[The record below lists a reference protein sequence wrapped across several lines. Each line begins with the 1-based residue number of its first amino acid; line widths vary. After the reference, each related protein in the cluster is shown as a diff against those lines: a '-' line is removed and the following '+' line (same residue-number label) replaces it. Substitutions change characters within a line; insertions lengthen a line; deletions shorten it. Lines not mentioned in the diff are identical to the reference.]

1 VKLNAHQIKQYR
13 EALGITQGELSRK
26 LGISSSTLGA
36 IEREERRLSDAVA
49 NRASSALLEASR
61 KVMAA
66 TEEIQ
71 SLADALQK

>member
-1 VKLNAHQIKQYR
+1 MKLNAHQIKQYR
-13 EALGITQGELSRK
+13 EVLGITQGELSRK

-49 NRASSALLEASR
+49 SRASSALLEASR
-61 KVMAA
+61 RVMAA

-71 SLADALQK
+71 TLADALQK

>member
-1 VKLNAHQIKQYR
+1 MKLNAHQIKQYR

-36 IEREERRLSDAVA
+36 IEREERRLSDVVA
-49 NRASSALLEASR
+49 SKAGSALLEASR

-66 TEEIQ
+66 TTEIQ
-71 SLADALQK
+71 SLVDVLQK

>member
-1 VKLNAHQIKQYR
+1 MKLNAHQIKQYR

-36 IEREERRLSDAVA
+36 IEREERRLSDVVA
-49 NRASSALLEASR
+49 SSACSALLEASR